1 MYKYCTTVHTV
12 LSVLRTV
19 QMREKLELAFIFFAA
34 RRNAFQWFKLEECY
48 CSGRPLSA
56 VSFRGAV
63 LMHNTRECRSEGLHV
78 H

>member
-19 QMREKLELAFIFFAA
+19 QLRPKFELAFVFFAA

-56 VSFRGAV
+56 VSFRV
-63 LMHNTRECRSEGLHV
+63 DLHV
-78 H
+78 DVMYSTVLGRSILH

>member
-19 QMREKLELAFIFFAA
+19 QLRPKFALAFVFFAA
-34 RRNAFQWFKLEECY
+34 RRNAFECFKLEECY

-56 VSFRGAV
+56 DSFRGAV
-63 LMHNTRECRSEGLHV
+63 LRHNTRECRSEGVHV